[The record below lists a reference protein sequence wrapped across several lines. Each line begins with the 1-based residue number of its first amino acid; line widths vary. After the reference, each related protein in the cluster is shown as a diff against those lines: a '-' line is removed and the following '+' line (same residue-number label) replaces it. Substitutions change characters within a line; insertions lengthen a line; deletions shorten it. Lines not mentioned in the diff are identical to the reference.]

1 MKKLMIA
8 GLAVA
13 GLCFAGCD
21 KKSDTAVKGTNAPAS
36 STAAALPA
44 PGSPDDVVVTVGD
57 AKLTRGELDADVA
70 KFIEAR
76 RGQIPPEQ
84 LEAAKN
90 YLAQQFKEQFVTKT
104 LLLKEAA
111 KKGLTITD
119 AEVAARGDEMI
130 KANKGRPG
138 APSTLDEMLAGHP
151 LGAERARAEFRDSVL
166 INKLV
171 DQEIVSKI
179 SVDQEELKKQ
189 YHEIVSNITEQAK
202 APQSEKVRAS
212 HILIKTG
219 DGKTDEAAKKEI
231 DALYAQMK
239 DLAGDELKTKFAD
252 LAKEKSDCPSG
263 KRANGDLGA
272 FGHGQMVPEFD
283 KAAFAQEIGKV
294 YEPVKTSF
302 GWHLILVTEKL
313 PAKTPTAAEVEKTV
327 AERKPKL
334 ADVERMMKNQQIQGK
349 FQEYL
354 QGLMKANGFG
364 QPAPQ
369 VPAAQPKKP
378 VQKLESKPV
387 EAKPALAPAAKS
399 APAAAA
405 KPTPAPAAK
414 SAPAPAAKPVE
425 PAKPAEA
432 KK

>member
-1 MKKLMIA
+1 MKKLMIV
-8 GLAVA
+8 GLSVM

-21 KKSDTAVKGTNAPAS
+21 KKEDAGAKGTNSPAA
-36 STAAALPA
+36 STALPA
-44 PGSPDDVVVTVGD
+44 PGKSDDVIVAVGD

-76 RGQIPPEQ
+76 KAQIPPEQ

-90 YLAQQFKEQFVTKT
+90 YLTQQFKEQFVTKT

-119 AEVAARGDEMI
+119 ADVAARGAEMI
-130 KANKGRPG
+130 NANKGRPG
-138 APSTLDEMLAGHP
+138 APATLDEMLAGHP

-171 DQEIVSKI
+171 EQEIVSKI
-179 SVDQEELKKQ
+179 TVDQEKLKKQ
-189 YHEIVSNITEQAK
+189 YNEIVSNITERAK
-202 APQSEKVRAS
+202 ASQPEQVRAS
-212 HILIKTG
+212 HILV
-219 DGKTDEAAKKEI
+219 KTDDKKDSDAAKKEI
-231 DALYAQMK
+231 DALHAQVK
-239 DLAGDELKTKFAD
+239 DLTGDALKNKFAE
-252 LAKEKSDCPSG
+252 LAKEKSDCPSKEKG
-263 KRANGDLGA
+263 GDLGA

-283 KAAFAQEIGKV
+283 KAAFEQEIGKI
-294 YEPVKTSF
+294 YAPVKTSF
-302 GWHLILVTEKL
+302 GWHLILVTEKI

-354 QGLMKANGFG
+354 QGLMQANGFG
-364 QPAPQ
+364 QPAPKG
-369 VPAAQPKKP
+369 PTAQPKKP
-378 VQKLESKPV
+378 AQKIESKPV
-387 EAKPALAPAAKS
+387 EAKS
-399 APAAAA
+399 A
-405 KPTPAPAAK
+405 PAPAAK
-414 SAPAPAAKPVE
+414 SAPAPAAKPAPAPAAKSAPAAKPAE